1 MSPEDIATYRANYDL
16 AAWERITNGWRLHV
30 APPGAI
36 LAINALCDE
45 VERLRD
51 DAERWRL
58 QNEVVG
64 PLRERV
70 KELEDALR
78 GLLSGEDAESTL
90 ESYTAA
96 SEAARAA
103 LGDKKGTP

>member
-51 DAERWRL
+51 DAERWRSTSACKTKSWDHC
-58 QNEVVG
+58 V
-64 PLRERV
+64 
-70 KELEDALR
+70 
-78 GLLSGEDAESTL
+78 SGS
-90 ESYTAA
+90 
-96 SEAARAA
+96 RN
-103 LGDKKGTP
+103 